1 MREGYRKLNM
11 SKLNNRK
18 HKTISTAEA
27 LQNITPIQW
36 SENVLNGITYNLLTS
51 PHKSSKIITKK

>member
-18 HKTISTAEA
+18 HKTISTIES

-36 SENVLNGITYNLLTS
+36 SGNVLTGTSKVQIDKRGICEVCA
-51 PHKSSKIITKK
+51 K